1 LRLGRTWRSLVSLTA
16 LFSALAGTWY
26 LHLGGTS
33 AAATPMIYFD
43 ATASPAQVLGMI
55 LLAALPA
62 AVLGNL
68 VNLKL
73 NERT

>member
-1 LRLGRTWRSLVSLTA
+1 
-16 LFSALAGTWY
+16 
-26 LHLGGTS
+26 
-33 AAATPMIYFD
+33 MIYFD
-43 ATASPAQVLGMI
+43 AAASPAQVLGMI

-73 NERT
+73 NERA